1 MILFTGPSLSPEA
14 SPTEV
19 TLNVF
24 VLSAA
29 TTVNLGSAHRETMP
43 RAAANQGQFHTS
55 PARAPPAARQT
66 EPAGVC
72 GRLSR
77 FSAVRIGA
85 VNRPIRIEVC
95 LPSFLE
101 AGCQCA
107 ETVTCGIGLFYRNY
121 YRPRR
126 PVHAKKLAACVI
138 RVTSSCARNTLG
150 GFCNRNST
158 VTFYSLKKAE

>member
-55 PARAPPAARQT
+55 PARAAPAARQT

-85 VNRPIRIEVC
+85 VNRPVRIEVC
-95 LPSFLE
+95 LPSFLD
-101 AGCQCA
+101 AGCA
-107 ETVTCGIGLFYRNY
+107 EKVSFIETIH
-121 YRPRR
+121 RPRR
-126 PVHAKKLAACVI
+126 PVHAKKLAATACVI

-150 GFCNRNST
+150 GFCNWNST
-158 VTFYSLKKAE
+158 VTFYS